1 MLKKVRISI
10 STVRQELTGS
20 LSDPLSVRKPLHGEA
35 PSRISVTAT
44 GRLLDDGSRVTLS
57 YEESELTGL
66 AGSTTA
72 LSYSKAAPN
81 TISLRRT
88 GAVRTALLFEPGTR
102 DESVYDTAYMRF
114 EVLLHTHSVQNEL
127 DTKGTLTLEYDL
139 ELRGAQTER
148 TTLSL
153 CVLPDFDKPLTIK

>member
-1 MLKKVRISI
+1 MMEKAV
-10 STVRQELTGS
+10 V
-20 LSDPLSVRKPLHGEA
+20 LSVRGQQSYVGQEPDVIEL
-35 PSRISVTAT
+35 VTE
-44 GRLLDDGSRVTLS
+44 GVLQEIDGGWKLS

-81 TISLRRT
+81 TLSLRRT
-88 GAVRTALLFEPGTR
+88 GAVRTALLFEPGAR
-102 DESVYDTAYMRF
+102 DESVYYTAYMRF
-114 EVLLHTHSVQNEL
+114 EVLLHTLAVKNEL